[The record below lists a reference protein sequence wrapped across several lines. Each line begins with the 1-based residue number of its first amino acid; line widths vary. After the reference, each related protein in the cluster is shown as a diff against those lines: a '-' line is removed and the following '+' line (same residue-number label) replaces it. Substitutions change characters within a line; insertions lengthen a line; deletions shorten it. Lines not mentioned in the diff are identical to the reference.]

1 MYEQSN
7 THTYHADMIDDQHEN
22 TNMLVFDCKVYETVH
37 SVYK

>member
-7 THTYHADMIDDQHEN
+7 THTYHADMIDD
-22 TNMLVFDCKVYETVH
+22 MLVFDCKVYESVH